1 MTPDASRPSTSVPLW
16 FGRFRKGTLAAWVVV
31 LFWGLHYVVLYR
43 PLRLIDP
50 ERYLILRFF
59 WAAVLVLI
67 FLLFVPVLR
76 GISLKNW
83 QRLLLLSLV
92 GIVAYQWVFLKAASL
107 LDPVSLVLIL
117 SLGPVLVALY
127 GHLKGHDSFS
137 PLQWGAM
144 ALIGVGIF
152 LVVRGALPQAVSR
165 TGSERHGEGLLMA
178 LLSLLFFTV
187 WTLMTREMT
196 RRVSTLQIT
205 LVPVLLG
212 GACPDPA
219 APGLDPP
226 SLRRSCPSHHLLP
239 ALFDLFCALLFLLS
253 LECGGGRYRARPG
266 RIVDK
271 WPACGGGDRF
281 RDFPRPQDGHPSDG
295 GRSRGTGRILA
306 FLWAGETRR
315 RIAEGPVSYRQRSAE
330 VV

>member
-1 MTPDASRPSTSVPLW
+1 MTPDSSRPSTSVPLW

-31 LFWGLHYVVLYR
+31 LFWGFHYVVLYR

-67 FLLFVPVLR
+67 FSLFVPVLR

-178 LLSLLFFTV
+178 LLSLLF
-187 WTLMTREMT
+187 
-196 RRVSTLQIT
+196 
-205 LVPVLLG
+205 
-212 GACPDPA
+212 
-219 APGLDPP
+219 
-226 SLRRSCPSHHLLP
+226 LRS
-239 ALFDLFCALLFLLS
+239 
-253 LECGGGRYRARPG
+253 
-266 RIVDK
+266 
-271 WPACGGGDRF
+271 
-281 RDFPRPQDGHPSDG
+281 GHS
-295 GRSRGTGRILA
+295 
-306 FLWAGETRR
+306 
-315 RIAEGPVSYRQRSAE
+315 
-330 VV
+330 